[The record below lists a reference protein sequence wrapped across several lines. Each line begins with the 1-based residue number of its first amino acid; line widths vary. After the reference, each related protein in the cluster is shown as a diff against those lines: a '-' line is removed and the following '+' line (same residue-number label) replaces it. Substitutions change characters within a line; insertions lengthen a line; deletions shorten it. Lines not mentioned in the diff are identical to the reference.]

1 VFSPFALIP
10 GSYRPRGGA
19 VFAGRV
25 MSKSEQMRRLAA
37 HGVPVPRTV
46 PLTPDLALDPAEWG
60 EYLIVKPDGGR
71 VGRDVRVLR
80 TADLPSRRATLT
92 AAGMPPMLV
101 QPYIPHIE
109 DGFPTEHRTLTLL
122 GRAIHCGRNRW
133 GQKLESLDA
142 VAADPAGI
150 IASNDPTQGGR
161 VRALCYDPEVIA
173 LGERA
178 HAAFPELALCGVD
191 IIRDNRS
198 GALTVLE
205 VNTLGDTWHFSSDS
219 SKKVYK
225 PEYQREMYAQFDLL
239 ERTAQILVEKTRAA
253 AR

>member
-1 VFSPFALIP
+1 V
-10 GSYRPRGGA
+10 R
-19 VFAGRV
+19 
-25 MSKSEQMRRLAA
+25 
-37 HGVPVPRTV
+37 VPRTV
-46 PLTPDLALDPAEWG
+46 PLTPHLALDPAEWG
-60 EYLIVKPDGGR
+60 DYLIVKPDDGR
-71 VGRDVRVLR
+71 LGRDVRVLR
-80 TADLPSRRATLT
+80 TTDLPSRRAALT

-109 DGFPTEHRTLTLL
+109 DGFPTEHRVLTLL
-122 GRAIHCGRNRW
+122 GRVLYCARNRW

-150 IASNDPTQGGR
+150 IASNAKSQGER
-161 VRALCYDPEVIA
+161 VRALCHDPEIIA

-178 HAAFPELALCGVD
+178 HAAFPELATCGVD

-205 VNTLGDTWHFSSDS
+205 VNTLGDTWHFSSRN
-219 SKKVYK
+219 SKGRYK
-225 PEYQREMYAQFDLL
+225 PEYLREMYAQFDAL
-239 ERTAQILVEKTRAA
+239 ERTAELLVEKTRAA